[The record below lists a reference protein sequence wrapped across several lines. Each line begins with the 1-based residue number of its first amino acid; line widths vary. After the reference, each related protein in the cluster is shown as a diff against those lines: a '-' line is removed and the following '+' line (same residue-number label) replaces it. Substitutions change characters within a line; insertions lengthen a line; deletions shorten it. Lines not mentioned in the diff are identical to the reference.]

1 MCIRDRFQSDAEI
14 QNYKNDRGELLQPN
28 AKPGD
33 IRFKDLNGDG
43 VINSDDRDFK
53 GNPLP
58 DCSMGLT
65 LGFNYK
71 NFDVSAFFQGVFGNE
86 VYNLTNYLGEFYN
99 QAQYN
104 KNSTILDA
112 WQMCIRDR
120 VETVVLGSCDEIIA
134 RGSSYYDAFTIFPD
148 GGKNFLYDIFSRF
161 PVRDKTFGT
170 VSYTHLLRYFLI
182 FGE

>member
-1 MCIRDRFQSDAEI
+1 MD
-14 QNYKNDRGELLQPN
+14 NWLTTNKPN
-28 AKPGD
+28 WGSNWGAGD
-33 IRFKDLNGDG
+33 VMYKDLNGDG

-53 GNPLP
+53 GSPLP

-112 WQMCIRDR
+112 CVRIIRIR
-120 VETVVLGSCDEIIA
+120 IYLVSHWMIRIIIFVLLPII
-134 RGSSYYDAFTIFPD
+134 SIMP
-148 GGKNFLYDIFSRF
+148 
-161 PVRDKTFGT
+161 
-170 VSYTHLLRYFLI
+170 LLSV
-182 FGE
+182 